1 MVSKLKP
8 ECERQVSA
16 VLGRPIT
23 ESESQDLV
31 ASVKNYY
38 LQNRQAHPNMS
49 RDQVVSEAAKQY
61 AQRIQQDA
69 ARKAFN
75 AKRQALAIYQNRLTY
90 KTMRTNGDSANQA
103 ARGILN
109 RVDKYKVGVEQ
120 EAKSRLVDFLEK
132 TSPTFLGL
140 CENKKLITDLVHEI
154 AGDDTGNPVAKS
166 AAKAWIDTVESLR
179 ERFNA
184 AGGDIGKLEDWLFPQ
199 THDRYKITNAAR
211 RLAGGELKQAGLT
224 IKDTVTHKK
233 YNPNQNRDAWIDFV
247 WDKLD
252 RSKYLDDDLKPLSDD
267 AMRALLSDVFETI
280 RTNGANKENVGKVTA
295 GRGKSKANTRQEHR
309 TLMFKDAQARLDY
322 NEVFGS
328 NPSVMGTMMEHIGS
342 MSRDIALMEMMGP
355 SPTNTYNTL
364 KRMAQIDT
372 DQQTSSTGKIRSADN
387 SLLDAMWANLTGTAN
402 VVESGFIASIGQG
415 ARNLQV
421 AGKLGSAFITSFTDV
436 ATYFHTARVNRM
448 PFARSA
454 MLLVKSLNP
463 ADKSDKRFAARAGII
478 GDELNSAASR
488 FVEGNLGN
496 GVTGKLADLTMRLS
510 LLSQWTDAVRRAQS
524 LNTMATFAEATKHN
538 WNDIDGWM
546 RYRLEEFGVSEDVWK
561 ALQKCKPEELNG
573 SHFLTINSIKN
584 AASKNGDID
593 GLNVNKLV
601 STYLSF
607 VMDDSFMASLQPDLM
622 TRSITNWGK
631 SRGTVAGEFIRS
643 IFLFKS
649 FPIAMFTRHL
659 QRSRSLYRYKLQSN
673 GMSSAVWSR
682 IGYYSTLIAST
693 TLVAWV
699 ANMFKDIINGSDVKD
714 PLTFDA
720 IFKRALTSG
729 GGMGFIGDILVS
741 GMDDYKYGH
750 PALMNMAGP
759 VLSTAMDAYTIFD
772 KYKDNKDIGANFLR
786 IVKGNL
792 PVVNLWYT
800 KQLLNHAVF
809 NQIQEM
815 MNPGYHR
822 RIEQKIRKN
831 QGVGYWWK
839 PTDMLP
845 YRMPEVGTEPR
856 R

>member
-90 KTMRTNGDSANQA
+90 QSMRTNGDSANQA

-211 RLAGGELKQAGLT
+211 RLAGGELKRAGLT

-372 DQQTSSTGKIRSADN
+372 DQQTSSTGKISSADN
-387 SLLDAMWANLTGTAN
+387 SLLDAMWATLTGTAN

-538 WNDIDGWM
+538 WADIDGWL

-573 SHFLTINSIKN
+573 SEFLTINSIKN

-593 GLNVNKLV
+593 GLNVDKLV

-659 QRSRSLYRYKLQSN
+659 QRSKDLYRYKLQTD
-673 GMSSAVWSR
+673 GKAAAVWSR
-682 IGYYSTLIAST
+682 VGYMSSLVVST
-693 TLVAWV
+693 TLVAYV
-699 ANMFKDIINGSDVKD
+699 ANMFKDLINGSDVKD
-714 PLTFDA
+714 PTTLDA
-720 IFKRALTSG
+720 FKRAFTAG

-845 YRMPEVGTEPR
+845 YRMPEIGTEPR

>member
-90 KTMRTNGDSANQA
+90 QSMRTNGDSANQA

-252 RSKYLDDDLKPLSDD
+252 SSKYLDDDLKPLSDD

-488 FVEGNLGN
+488 FIEGNLGN

-659 QRSRSLYRYKLQSN
+659 QRSKDLYRYKLQTD
-673 GMSSAVWSR
+673 GKAAAVWSR
-682 IGYYSTLIAST
+682 VGYMSSLVVST
-693 TLVAWV
+693 TLVAYV
-699 ANMFKDIINGSDVKD
+699 ANMFKDLINGSDVKD
-714 PLTFDA
+714 PTTLDA
-720 IFKRALTSG
+720 FKRAFTAG

-772 KYKDNKDIGANFLR
+772 KYKDNKDIGANVLR

-845 YRMPEVGTEPR
+845 YRMPEIGTEPR

>member
-49 RDQVVSEAAKQY
+49 RDQVVSEAAKQH

-90 KTMRTNGDSANQA
+90 QSMRTNGDSANQA

-179 ERFNA
+179 QRFNA

-342 MSRDIALMEMMGP
+342 MSRDIALMEMLGP

-372 DQQTSSTGKIRSADN
+372 DQQTSSTGKIKSADN

-421 AGKLGSAFITSFTDV
+421 AGKLGSAFISSFTDV
-436 ATYFHTARVNRM
+436 ATYFHTTRVNRM

-488 FVEGNLGN
+488 FVEGNIGN
-496 GVTGKLADLTMRLS
+496 GITGKLADLTMRLS

-538 WNDIDGWM
+538 WNDIDGWL

-659 QRSRSLYRYKLQSN
+659 QRSKDLYRYKLQTN
-673 GMSSAVWSR
+673 GKTAAVWSR
-682 IGYYSTLIAST
+682 VWYYSTLIAST

-714 PLTFDA
+714 PFTTDA
-720 IFKRALTSG
+720 IFKRALTAG

-772 KYKDNKDIGANFLR
+772 KYKDNKDIGANVLR

-845 YRMPEVGTEPR
+845 YRMPEIGTEPR

>member
-90 KTMRTNGDSANQA
+90 QSMRTNGDSANQA

-421 AGKLGSAFITSFTDV
+421 AGKLGSAFISSFTDV

-488 FVEGNLGN
+488 FVEGNIGN
-496 GVTGKLADLTMRLS
+496 GITGKLADLTMRLS

-538 WNDIDGWM
+538 WADIDGWL

-573 SHFLTINSIKN
+573 SEFLTINSIKN

-593 GLNVNKLV
+593 GLNVDKLV

-659 QRSRSLYRYKLQSN
+659 QRSKDLYRYKLQTDGQGAAIWSRV
-673 GMSSAVWSR
+673 GYMSSLVV
-682 IGYYSTLIAST
+682 ST
-693 TLVAWV
+693 TLVAYV
-699 ANMFKDIINGSDVKD
+699 ANMFKDLINGSDVKD
-714 PLTFDA
+714 PTTLDA
-720 IFKRALTSG
+720 FKRAFTAG
-729 GGMGFIGDILVS
+729 DGMGFIGDILVS

-772 KYKDNKDIGANFLR
+772 KFKDNKDIGANTIR
-786 IVKGNL
+786 IIKGNL

-839 PTDMLP
+839 PTEMLP
-845 YRMPEVGTEPR
+845 YRMPEFGTDPSR
-856 R
+856 

>member
-90 KTMRTNGDSANQA
+90 QSMRTNGDSANQA

-267 AMRALLSDVFETI
+267 ATRALLSDVFETI

-421 AGKLGSAFITSFTDV
+421 AGKLGSAFISSFTDV

-488 FVEGNLGN
+488 FVEGNIGN
-496 GVTGKLADLTMRLS
+496 GITGKLADLTMRLS

-538 WNDIDGWM
+538 WADIDGWL

-573 SHFLTINSIKN
+573 SEFLTINSIKN

-593 GLNVNKLV
+593 GLNVDKLV

-659 QRSRSLYRYKLQSN
+659 QRSKDLYRYKLQTDGQGAAIWSRV
-673 GMSSAVWSR
+673 GYMSSLVV
-682 IGYYSTLIAST
+682 ST
-693 TLVAWV
+693 TLVAYV
-699 ANMFKDIINGSDVKD
+699 ANMFKDLINGSDVKD
-714 PLTFDA
+714 PTTLDA
-720 IFKRALTSG
+720 FKRAFTAG

-772 KYKDNKDIGANFLR
+772 KFKDNKDIGANTIR
-786 IVKGNL
+786 IIKGNL

-839 PTDMLP
+839 PTEMLP
-845 YRMPEVGTEPR
+845 YRMPEFGTDPSR
-856 R
+856 

>member
-328 NPSVMGTMMEHIGS
+328 NPSVMDTMMEHIGS

-772 KYKDNKDIGANFLR
+772 KYKDNKDIGANVLR

-845 YRMPEVGTEPR
+845 YRMPEIGTEPR

>member
-90 KTMRTNGDSANQA
+90 QSMRTNGDSANQA

-421 AGKLGSAFITSFTDV
+421 AGKLGSAFISSFTDV

-488 FVEGNLGN
+488 FVEGNIGN
-496 GVTGKLADLTMRLS
+496 GITGKLADLTMRLS

-538 WNDIDGWM
+538 WADIDGWL

-573 SHFLTINSIKN
+573 SEFLTINSIKN

-593 GLNVNKLV
+593 GLNVDKLV

-659 QRSRSLYRYKLQSN
+659 QRSKDLYRYKLQTDGQGAAIWSRV
-673 GMSSAVWSR
+673 GYMSSLVV
-682 IGYYSTLIAST
+682 ST
-693 TLVAWV
+693 TLVAYV
-699 ANMFKDIINGSDVKD
+699 ANMFKDLINGSDVKD
-714 PLTFDA
+714 PTTLDA
-720 IFKRALTSG
+720 FKRAFTAG

-772 KYKDNKDIGANFLR
+772 KFKDNKDIGANTIR
-786 IVKGNL
+786 IIKGNL

-839 PTDMLP
+839 PTEMLP
-845 YRMPEVGTEPR
+845 YRMPEFGTDPSR
-856 R
+856 

>member
-90 KTMRTNGDSANQA
+90 QSMRTNGDSANQA

-179 ERFNA
+179 QRFNA

-342 MSRDIALMEMMGP
+342 MSRDIALMEMLGP

-372 DQQTSSTGKIRSADN
+372 DQQTSSTGKIKSADN
-387 SLLDAMWANLTGTAN
+387 SLLDAMWKNLSGSAN
-402 VVESGFIASIGQG
+402 VVERGYIASIGQG

-421 AGKLGSAFITSFTDV
+421 AGKLGSAFISSFTDV

-488 FVEGNLGN
+488 FVEGNIGN
-496 GVTGKLADLTMRLS
+496 GITGKLADLTMRLS

-538 WNDIDGWM
+538 WADIDGWL

-593 GLNVNKLV
+593 GLNVDKLV

-631 SRGTVAGEFIRS
+631 SRGTVAGEFVRS

-659 QRSRSLYRYKLQSN
+659 QRSKDLYRYKLQTD
-673 GMSSAVWSR
+673 GKAAAVWSR
-682 IGYYSTLIAST
+682 VGYMSSLVVST
-693 TLVAWV
+693 TLVAYV
-699 ANMFKDIINGSDVKD
+699 ANMFKDLINGSDVKD
-714 PLTFDA
+714 PTTLDA
-720 IFKRALTSG
+720 FKRAFTAG

-772 KYKDNKDIGANFLR
+772 KYKDNKDIGANVLR

-845 YRMPEVGTEPR
+845 YRMPEIGTEPR

>member
-90 KTMRTNGDSANQA
+90 QSMRTNGDSANQA

-421 AGKLGSAFITSFTDV
+421 AGKLGSAFISSFTDV

-488 FVEGNLGN
+488 FVEGNIGN
-496 GVTGKLADLTMRLS
+496 GITGKLADLTMR

-538 WNDIDGWM
+538 WADIDGWL

-573 SHFLTINSIKN
+573 SEFLTINSIKN

-593 GLNVNKLV
+593 GLNVDKLV

-659 QRSRSLYRYKLQSN
+659 QRSKDLYRYKLQTDGQGAAIWSRV
-673 GMSSAVWSR
+673 GYMSSLVV
-682 IGYYSTLIAST
+682 ST
-693 TLVAWV
+693 TLVAYV
-699 ANMFKDIINGSDVKD
+699 ANMFKDLINGSDVKD
-714 PLTFDA
+714 PTTLDA
-720 IFKRALTSG
+720 FKRAFTAG

-772 KYKDNKDIGANFLR
+772 KFKDNKDIGANTIR
-786 IVKGNL
+786 IIKGNL

-839 PTDMLP
+839 PTEMLP
-845 YRMPEVGTEPR
+845 YRMPEFGTDPSR
-856 R
+856 

>member
-90 KTMRTNGDSANQA
+90 QSMRTNGDSANQA

-342 MSRDIALMEMMGP
+342 MSRDIALMEMLGP

-372 DQQTSSTGKIRSADN
+372 DQQTSSTGKIKSADN
-387 SLLDAMWANLTGTAN
+387 SLLDAMWKNLSGSAN

-421 AGKLGSAFITSFTDV
+421 AGKLGSAFISSFTDV

-488 FVEGNLGN
+488 FVEGNIGN
-496 GVTGKLADLTMRLS
+496 GITGKLADLTMRLS

-538 WNDIDGWM
+538 WADIDGWL

-593 GLNVNKLV
+593 GLNVDKLV

-631 SRGTVAGEFIRS
+631 SRGTVAGEFVRS

-659 QRSRSLYRYKLQSN
+659 QRSKDLYRYKLQTD
-673 GMSSAVWSR
+673 GKAAAVWSR
-682 IGYYSTLIAST
+682 VGYMSSLVVST
-693 TLVAWV
+693 TLVAYV
-699 ANMFKDIINGSDVKD
+699 ANMFKDLINGSDVKD
-714 PLTFDA
+714 PTTLDA
-720 IFKRALTSG
+720 FKRAFTAG

-741 GMDDYKYGH
+741 GMDYYKYGH

-772 KYKDNKDIGANFLR
+772 KYKDNKDIGANVLR

-845 YRMPEVGTEPR
+845 YRMPEIGTEPR

>member
-49 RDQVVSEAAKQY
+49 RDQVVSEAAKQH

-90 KTMRTNGDSANQA
+90 QSMRTNGDSANQA

-179 ERFNA
+179 QRFNA

-342 MSRDIALMEMMGP
+342 MSRDIALMEMLGP

-372 DQQTSSTGKIRSADN
+372 DQQTSSTGKIKSADN

-421 AGKLGSAFITSFTDV
+421 AGKLGSAFISSFTDV
-436 ATYFHTARVNRM
+436 ATYFHTTRVNRM

-488 FVEGNLGN
+488 FVEGNIGN
-496 GVTGKLADLTMRLS
+496 GITGKLADLTMRLS

-538 WNDIDGWM
+538 WNDIDGWL

-649 FPIAMFTRHL
+649 FPIAMFMRHL

-682 IGYYSTLIAST
+682 IGYYSTLIALT

-772 KYKDNKDIGANFLR
+772 KYKDNKDIGANVLR

-845 YRMPEVGTEPR
+845 YRMPEIGTEPR

>member
-90 KTMRTNGDSANQA
+90 QSMRTNGDSANQA

-488 FVEGNLGN
+488 FVEGNIGN
-496 GVTGKLADLTMRLS
+496 GITGKLADLTMRLS

-538 WNDIDGWM
+538 WADIDGWL

-584 AASKNGDID
+584 AASKNGYID

-659 QRSRSLYRYKLQSN
+659 QRSKDLYRYKLQTD
-673 GMSSAVWSR
+673 GKAAAVWSR
-682 IGYYSTLIAST
+682 VGYMSSLVVST
-693 TLVAWV
+693 TLVAYV
-699 ANMFKDIINGSDVKD
+699 ANMFKDLINGSDVKD
-714 PLTFDA
+714 PTTLDA
-720 IFKRALTSG
+720 FKRAFTAG

-845 YRMPEVGTEPR
+845 YRMPEIGTEPR

>member
-75 AKRQALAIYQNRLTY
+75 AKLQALAIYQNRLTY
-90 KTMRTNGDSANQA
+90 QSMRTNGDSANQA

-488 FVEGNLGN
+488 FVEGNIGN
-496 GVTGKLADLTMRLS
+496 GITGKLADLTMRLS

-538 WNDIDGWM
+538 WADIDGWL

-607 VMDDSFMASLQPDLM
+607 VMDDSFIASLQPDLM

-659 QRSRSLYRYKLQSN
+659 QRSKDLYRYKLQTD
-673 GMSSAVWSR
+673 GKAAAVWSR
-682 IGYYSTLIAST
+682 VGYMSSLVVST
-693 TLVAWV
+693 TLVAYV
-699 ANMFKDIINGSDVKD
+699 ANMFKDLINGSDVKD
-714 PLTFDA
+714 PTTLDA
-720 IFKRALTSG
+720 FKRAFTAG

-759 VLSTAMDAYTIFD
+759 VLSTVMDAYTIFD

-845 YRMPEVGTEPR
+845 YRMPEIGTEPR

>member
-90 KTMRTNGDSANQA
+90 QSMRTNGDSANQA

-179 ERFNA
+179 QRFNA

-342 MSRDIALMEMMGP
+342 MSRDIALMEMLGP

-372 DQQTSSTGKIRSADN
+372 DQQTSSTGKIKSADN

-421 AGKLGSAFITSFTDV
+421 AGKLGSAFISSFTDV

-488 FVEGNLGN
+488 FVEGNIGN
-496 GVTGKLADLTMRLS
+496 GITGKLADLTMRLS

-538 WNDIDGWM
+538 WADIDGWL

-593 GLNVNKLV
+593 GFRMDKLV

-607 VMDDSFMASLQPDLM
+607 VMDDSYMASLQPDLM

-659 QRSRSLYRYKLQSN
+659 QRSKDLYRYKLQTDGQGAAIWSRV
-673 GMSSAVWSR
+673 GYMSSLVV
-682 IGYYSTLIAST
+682 ST
-693 TLVAWV
+693 TLVAYV
-699 ANMFKDIINGSDVKD
+699 ANMFKDLINGSDVKD
-714 PLTFDA
+714 PTTLDA
-720 IFKRALTSG
+720 FKRAFTAG

-772 KYKDNKDIGANFLR
+772 KFKDNKDIGANTIR
-786 IVKGNL
+786 IIKGNL

-845 YRMPEVGTEPR
+845 YRMPEIGTEPR

>member
-8 ECERQVSA
+8 ECEQKVSA
-16 VLGRPIT
+16 VLGRPLTYT
-23 ESESQDLV
+23 ESQELV
-31 ASVKNYY
+31 ASVKSYY
-38 LQNRQAHPNMS
+38 LRNRESHPGMS
-49 RDQVVSEAAKQY
+49 REQVVSEAAKQY
-61 AQRIQQDA
+61 AKQIENEA
-69 ARKAFN
+69 KRKALN
-75 AKRQALAIYQNRLTY
+75 AKRQAFAIYKNRLTY
-90 KTMRTNGDSANQA
+90 KTMRTNGDGANQA

-179 ERFNA
+179 QRFNA

-342 MSRDIALMEMMGP
+342 MSRDIALMEMLGP

-372 DQQTSSTGKIRSADN
+372 DQQTSFTGKIKSADN
-387 SLLDAMWANLTGTAN
+387 SLLDAMWANLSGSAN
-402 VVESGFIASIGQG
+402 TVESGFIAAIGQG

-421 AGKLGSAFITSFTDV
+421 AGKLGSAFISSFTDV

-454 MLLVKSLNP
+454 MLLAKSLNP

-488 FVEGNLGN
+488 FVEGNIGN
-496 GVTGKLADLTMRLS
+496 GITGKLADLTMRLS

-538 WNDIDGWM
+538 WADIDGWL
-546 RYRLEEFGVSEDVWK
+546 RYRLEEFGVSEDAWK

-593 GLNVNKLV
+593 GLNVDKLV

-673 GMSSAVWSR
+673 GMSSAVGSR

-729 GGMGFIGDILVS
+729 GGIGFIGDILVS

-772 KYKDNKDIGANFLR
+772 KYKDNKDIGANVLR

-845 YRMPEVGTEPR
+845 YRMPEIGTEPR

>member
-49 RDQVVSEAAKQY
+49 RDQVVSEAAKQH

-90 KTMRTNGDSANQA
+90 QSMRTNGDSANQA

-179 ERFNA
+179 QRFNA

-342 MSRDIALMEMMGP
+342 MSRDIALMEMLGP

-372 DQQTSSTGKIRSADN
+372 DQQTSSTGKIKSADN

-421 AGKLGSAFITSFTDV
+421 AGKLGSAFISSFTDV

-488 FVEGNLGN
+488 FVEGNIGN
-496 GVTGKLADLTMRLS
+496 GITGKLADLTMRLS

-538 WNDIDGWM
+538 WNDIDGWL

-573 SHFLTINSIKN
+573 SEFLTINSIKN

-593 GLNVNKLV
+593 GLNVDKLV

-643 IFLFKS
+643 VFLFKS

-659 QRSRSLYRYKLQSN
+659 QRSKDLYRYKLQTN
-673 GMSSAVWSR
+673 GKTAAVWSR
-682 IGYYSTLIAST
+682 VGYYSTLIAST

-714 PLTFDA
+714 PFTTDA
-720 IFKRALTSG
+720 IFKRALTAG

-772 KYKDNKDIGANFLR
+772 KYKDNKDIGANVLR

-845 YRMPEVGTEPR
+845 YRMPEIGTEPR

>member
-90 KTMRTNGDSANQA
+90 QSMRTNGDSANQA

-659 QRSRSLYRYKLQSN
+659 QRSKDLYRYKLQTD
-673 GMSSAVWSR
+673 GKAAAVWSR
-682 IGYYSTLIAST
+682 VGYMSSLVVST
-693 TLVAWV
+693 TLVAYV
-699 ANMFKDIINGSDVKD
+699 ANMFKDLINGSDVKD
-714 PLTFDA
+714 PTTLDA
-720 IFKRALTSG
+720 FKRAFTAG

-845 YRMPEVGTEPR
+845 YRMPEIGTEPR

>member
-90 KTMRTNGDSANQA
+90 QSMRTNGDSANQA

-179 ERFNA
+179 QRFNA

-342 MSRDIALMEMMGP
+342 MSRDIALMEMLGP

-372 DQQTSSTGKIRSADN
+372 DQQTSSTGKIKSADN

-421 AGKLGSAFITSFTDV
+421 AGKLGSAFISSFTDV

-488 FVEGNLGN
+488 FVEGNIGN
-496 GVTGKLADLTMRLS
+496 GITGKLADLTMRLS

-538 WNDIDGWM
+538 WNDIDGWL

-649 FPIAMFTRHL
+649 FPIAMYTRHL
-659 QRSRSLYRYKLQSN
+659 QRSKDLYRYKLQTD
-673 GMSSAVWSR
+673 GKAAAVWSR
-682 IGYYSTLIAST
+682 VGYMSSLVVST
-693 TLVAWV
+693 TLVAYV
-699 ANMFKDIINGSDVKD
+699 ANMFKDLINGSDVKD
-714 PLTFDA
+714 PTTLDA
-720 IFKRALTSG
+720 FKRAFTAG

-750 PALMNMAGP
+750 PTLMNMAGP

-772 KYKDNKDIGANFLR
+772 KYKDNKDIGANVLR

-845 YRMPEVGTEPR
+845 YRMPEIGTEPR

>member
-49 RDQVVSEAAKQY
+49 RDQVVSETAKQY

-90 KTMRTNGDSANQA
+90 QSMRTNGDSANQA

-342 MSRDIALMEMMGP
+342 MSRDIALMEMLGP

-372 DQQTSSTGKIRSADN
+372 DQQTSSTGKIKSADN
-387 SLLDAMWANLTGTAN
+387 SLLDAMWKNLSGSAN

-421 AGKLGSAFITSFTDV
+421 AGKLGSAFISSFTDV

-488 FVEGNLGN
+488 FVEGNIGN
-496 GVTGKLADLTMRLS
+496 GITGKLADLTMRLS

-538 WNDIDGWM
+538 WANIDGWL

-593 GLNVNKLV
+593 GLNVDKLV

-631 SRGTVAGEFIRS
+631 SRGTVAGEFVRS

-659 QRSRSLYRYKLQSN
+659 QRSKDLYRYKLQTD
-673 GMSSAVWSR
+673 GKAAAVWSR
-682 IGYYSTLIAST
+682 VGYMSSLVVST
-693 TLVAWV
+693 TLVAYV
-699 ANMFKDIINGSDVKD
+699 ANMFKDLINGSDVKD
-714 PLTFDA
+714 PTTLDA
-720 IFKRALTSG
+720 FKRAFTAG

-772 KYKDNKDIGANFLR
+772 KYKDNKDIGANVLR

-845 YRMPEVGTEPR
+845 YRMPEIGTEPR

>member
-90 KTMRTNGDSANQA
+90 QSMRTNGDSANQA

-342 MSRDIALMEMMGP
+342 MSRDIALMEMLGP

-372 DQQTSSTGKIRSADN
+372 DQQTSSTGKIKSADN
-387 SLLDAMWANLTGTAN
+387 SLLDAMWKNLSGSAN

-421 AGKLGSAFITSFTDV
+421 AGKLGSAFISSFTDV

-488 FVEGNLGN
+488 FVEGNIGN
-496 GVTGKLADLTMRLS
+496 GITGKLADLTMRLS

-538 WNDIDGWM
+538 WANIDGWL

-593 GLNVNKLV
+593 GLNVDKLV

-631 SRGTVAGEFIRS
+631 SRGTVAGEFVRS

-659 QRSRSLYRYKLQSN
+659 QRSKDLYRYKLQTD
-673 GMSSAVWSR
+673 GKAAAVWSR
-682 IGYYSTLIAST
+682 VGYMSSLVVST
-693 TLVAWV
+693 TLVAYV
-699 ANMFKDIINGSDVKD
+699 ANMFKDLINGSDVKD
-714 PLTFDA
+714 PTTLDA
-720 IFKRALTSG
+720 FKRAFTAG

-772 KYKDNKDIGANFLR
+772 KYKDNKDIGANVLR

-845 YRMPEVGTEPR
+845 YRMPEIGTEPR

>member
-90 KTMRTNGDSANQA
+90 QSMRTNGDSANQA

-488 FVEGNLGN
+488 FVEGNIGN
-496 GVTGKLADLTMRLS
+496 GITGKLADLTMRLS

-538 WNDIDGWM
+538 WADIDGWL

-573 SHFLTINSIKN
+573 SEFLTINSIKN

-593 GLNVNKLV
+593 GLNVDKLV

-659 QRSRSLYRYKLQSN
+659 QRSKDLYRYKLQTD
-673 GMSSAVWSR
+673 GKAAAVWSR
-682 IGYYSTLIAST
+682 VGYMSSLVVST
-693 TLVAWV
+693 TLVAYV
-699 ANMFKDIINGSDVKD
+699 ANMFKDLINGSDVKD
-714 PLTFDA
+714 PTTLDA
-720 IFKRALTSG
+720 FKRAFTAG

>member
-49 RDQVVSEAAKQY
+49 RDQVVSEAAKQH

-90 KTMRTNGDSANQA
+90 QSMRTNGDSANQA

-179 ERFNA
+179 QRFNA

-328 NPSVMGTMMEHIGS
+328 NPSVIGTMMEHIGS
-342 MSRDIALMEMMGP
+342 MSRDIALMEMLGP

-372 DQQTSSTGKIRSADN
+372 DQQTSSTGKIKSADN

-421 AGKLGSAFITSFTDV
+421 AGKLGSAFISSFTDV
-436 ATYFHTARVNRM
+436 ATYFHTTRVNRM

-488 FVEGNLGN
+488 FVEGNIGN
-496 GVTGKLADLTMRLS
+496 GITGKLADLTMRLS

-538 WNDIDGWM
+538 WNDIDGWL

-649 FPIAMFTRHL
+649 FPIAMFMRHL

-772 KYKDNKDIGANFLR
+772 KYKDNKDIGANVLR

-845 YRMPEVGTEPR
+845 YRMPEIGTEPR

>member
-16 VLGRPIT
+16 VLGHPIT

-90 KTMRTNGDSANQA
+90 QSMRTNGDSANQA

-184 AGGDIGKLEDWLFPQ
+184 AGGDIGKLDDWLFPQ

-342 MSRDIALMEMMGP
+342 MSRDIALMEMLGP

-372 DQQTSSTGKIRSADN
+372 DQQTSFTGKIKSADN
-387 SLLDAMWANLTGTAN
+387 SLLDAMWANLSGSAN
-402 VVESGFIASIGQG
+402 TVESGFIAAIGQG

-421 AGKLGSAFITSFTDV
+421 AGKLGSAFISSFTDV

-488 FVEGNLGN
+488 FVEGNIGN
-496 GVTGKLADLTMRLS
+496 GITGKLADLTMRLS

-538 WNDIDGWM
+538 WNDIDGWL

-593 GLNVNKLV
+593 GFRVDKLV

-659 QRSRSLYRYKLQSN
+659 QRSKDLYRYKLQTD
-673 GMSSAVWSR
+673 GKAAAVWSR
-682 IGYYSTLIAST
+682 VGYMSSLVVST
-693 TLVAWV
+693 TLVAYV
-699 ANMFKDIINGSDVKD
+699 ANMFKDLINGSDVKD
-714 PLTFDA
+714 PTTLDA
-720 IFKRALTSG
+720 FKRAFTAG

-759 VLSTAMDAYTIFD
+759 VLSTAMDAYTIYD
-772 KYKDNKDIGANFLR
+772 KYKDNKDIGANVLR

-792 PVVNLWYT
+792 PLVNLWYT

-845 YRMPEVGTEPR
+845 YRMPEIGTEPR

>member
-90 KTMRTNGDSANQA
+90 QSMRTNGDSANQA

-211 RLAGGELKQAGLT
+211 RLAGGELKRAGLT

-584 AASKNGDID
+584 AASKNRDID
-593 GLNVNKLV
+593 GLNVDKLV

-659 QRSRSLYRYKLQSN
+659 QRSKDLYRYKLQTD
-673 GMSSAVWSR
+673 GKAAAVWSR
-682 IGYYSTLIAST
+682 VGYMSSLVVST
-693 TLVAWV
+693 TLVAYV
-699 ANMFKDIINGSDVKD
+699 ANMFKDLINGSDVKD
-714 PLTFDA
+714 PTTLDA
-720 IFKRALTSG
+720 FKRAFTAG

-772 KYKDNKDIGANFLR
+772 KYKDNKDIGANVLR

-792 PVVNLWYT
+792 PLVNLWYT

-845 YRMPEVGTEPR
+845 YRMPEIGTEPR

>member
-1 MVSKLKP
+1 
-8 ECERQVSA
+8 
-16 VLGRPIT
+16 
-23 ESESQDLV
+23 
-31 ASVKNYY
+31 
-38 LQNRQAHPNMS
+38 MS

-90 KTMRTNGDSANQA
+90 QSMRTNGDSANQA

-538 WNDIDGWM
+538 WADIDGWL

-593 GLNVNKLV
+593 GFRVDKLV

-659 QRSRSLYRYKLQSN
+659 QRSKDLYRYKLQTD
-673 GMSSAVWSR
+673 GKAAAVWSR
-682 IGYYSTLIAST
+682 VGYMSSLVVST
-693 TLVAWV
+693 TLVAYV
-699 ANMFKDIINGSDVKD
+699 ANMFKDLINGSDVKD
-714 PLTFDA
+714 PTTLDA
-720 IFKRALTSG
+720 FKRAFTAG

>member
-90 KTMRTNGDSANQA
+90 QSMRTNGDSANQA

-179 ERFNA
+179 QRFNA

-342 MSRDIALMEMMGP
+342 MSRDIALMEMLGP

-372 DQQTSSTGKIRSADN
+372 DQQTSSTGKIKSADN
-387 SLLDAMWANLTGTAN
+387 SLLDAMWKNLSGSAN

-421 AGKLGSAFITSFTDV
+421 AGKLGSAFISSFTDV

-463 ADKSDKRFAARAGII
+463 TDKSDKRFAARAGII

-488 FVEGNLGN
+488 FVEGNIGN
-496 GVTGKLADLTMRLS
+496 GITGKLADLTMRLS

-538 WNDIDGWM
+538 WNDIDGWL

-593 GLNVNKLV
+593 GLNVDKLV

-631 SRGTVAGEFIRS
+631 SRGTVAGEFVRS

-673 GMSSAVWSR
+673 GMSSAVGSR

-714 PLTFDA
+714 PFTTDA
-720 IFKRALTSG
+720 IFKRALTAG

-772 KYKDNKDIGANFLR
+772 KYKDNKDIGANMLR
-786 IVKGNL
+786 IVKGNM

-809 NQIQEM
+809 NRIQEM

-839 PTDMLP
+839 PTDMVP
-845 YRMPEVGTEPR
+845 YRMPEFGTEPNR
-856 R
+856 

>member
-75 AKRQALAIYQNRLTY
+75 AKRQALAIFQNRLTY

-538 WNDIDGWM
+538 WADIDGWL

-593 GLNVNKLV
+593 GFRVDKLV

-659 QRSRSLYRYKLQSN
+659 QRSKDLYRYKLQTD
-673 GMSSAVWSR
+673 GKAAAVWSR
-682 IGYYSTLIAST
+682 VGYMSSLVVST
-693 TLVAWV
+693 TLVAYV
-699 ANMFKDIINGSDVKD
+699 ANMFKDLINGSDVKD
-714 PLTFDA
+714 PTTLDA
-720 IFKRALTSG
+720 FKRAFTAG

-845 YRMPEVGTEPR
+845 YRMPEIGTEPR

>member
-90 KTMRTNGDSANQA
+90 QSMRTNGDSANQA

-211 RLAGGELKQAGLT
+211 RLAGGELKRAGLT

-538 WNDIDGWM
+538 WADIDGWL

-573 SHFLTINSIKN
+573 SEFLTINSIKN

-593 GLNVNKLV
+593 GLNVDKLV

-659 QRSRSLYRYKLQSN
+659 QRSKDLYRYKLQTD
-673 GMSSAVWSR
+673 GKAAAVWSR
-682 IGYYSTLIAST
+682 VGYMSSLVVST
-693 TLVAWV
+693 TLVAYV
-699 ANMFKDIINGSDVKD
+699 ANMFKDLINGSDVKD
-714 PLTFDA
+714 PTTLDA
-720 IFKRALTSG
+720 FKRAFTAG

-845 YRMPEVGTEPR
+845 YRMPEIGTEPR

>member
-31 ASVKNYY
+31 ANVKNYY

-90 KTMRTNGDSANQA
+90 QSMRTNGDSANQA

-421 AGKLGSAFITSFTDV
+421 AGKLGSAFISSFTDV

-488 FVEGNLGN
+488 FVEGNIGN
-496 GVTGKLADLTMRLS
+496 GITGKLADLTMRLS

-538 WNDIDGWM
+538 WNDIDGWL

-593 GLNVNKLV
+593 GFRVDKLV

-631 SRGTVAGEFIRS
+631 SRGTVAGEFVRS

-659 QRSRSLYRYKLQSN
+659 QRSKDLYRYKLQTD
-673 GMSSAVWSR
+673 GKAAAVWSR
-682 IGYYSTLIAST
+682 VGYMSSLVVST
-693 TLVAWV
+693 TLVAYV
-699 ANMFKDIINGSDVKD
+699 ANMFKDLINGSDVKD
-714 PLTFDA
+714 PTTLDA
-720 IFKRALTSG
+720 FKRAFTAG

-772 KYKDNKDIGANFLR
+772 KYKDNKDIGANVLR

-845 YRMPEVGTEPR
+845 YRMPEIGTEPR

>member
-90 KTMRTNGDSANQA
+90 QSMRTNGDSANQA

-659 QRSRSLYRYKLQSN
+659 QRSKDLYRYKLQTD
-673 GMSSAVWSR
+673 GKAAAVWSR
-682 IGYYSTLIAST
+682 VGYMSSLVVST
-693 TLVAWV
+693 TLVAYV
-699 ANMFKDIINGSDVKD
+699 ANMFKDLINGSDVKD
-714 PLTFDA
+714 PTTLDA
-720 IFKRALTSG
+720 FKRAFTAG

-815 MNPGYHR
+815 MNPDYHR

-845 YRMPEVGTEPR
+845 YRMPEIGTEPR

>member
-49 RDQVVSEAAKQY
+49 RDQVVSEAAKQH

-90 KTMRTNGDSANQA
+90 QSMRTNGDSANQA

-179 ERFNA
+179 QRFNA

-342 MSRDIALMEMMGP
+342 MSRDIALMEMLGP

-364 KRMAQIDT
+364 KRTAQIDT
-372 DQQTSSTGKIRSADN
+372 DQQTSSTGKIKSADN

-421 AGKLGSAFITSFTDV
+421 AGKLGSAFISSFTDV
-436 ATYFHTARVNRM
+436 ATYFHTTRVNRM

-488 FVEGNLGN
+488 FVEGNIGN
-496 GVTGKLADLTMRLS
+496 GITGKLADLTMRLS

-538 WNDIDGWM
+538 WNDIDGWL

-649 FPIAMFTRHL
+649 FPIAMFMRHL

-772 KYKDNKDIGANFLR
+772 KYKDNKDIGANVLR

-845 YRMPEVGTEPR
+845 YRMPEIGTEPR

>member
-90 KTMRTNGDSANQA
+90 QSMRTNGDSANQA

-179 ERFNA
+179 QRFNA

-342 MSRDIALMEMMGP
+342 MSRDIALMEMLGP

-372 DQQTSSTGKIRSADN
+372 DQQTSSTGKIKSADN

-421 AGKLGSAFITSFTDV
+421 AGKLGSAFISSFTDV

-488 FVEGNLGN
+488 FVEGNIGN
-496 GVTGKLADLTMRLS
+496 GITGKLADLTMRLS

-538 WNDIDGWM
+538 WNDIDGWL

-649 FPIAMFTRHL
+649 FPIAMFMRHL

-772 KYKDNKDIGANFLR
+772 KYKDNKDIGANVLR

-845 YRMPEVGTEPR
+845 YRMPEIGTEPR

>member
-90 KTMRTNGDSANQA
+90 QSMRTNGDSANQA

-211 RLAGGELKQAGLT
+211 RLAGGELKRAGLT

-478 GDELNSAASR
+478 GNELNSAASR

-538 WNDIDGWM
+538 WADIDGWL

-573 SHFLTINSIKN
+573 SEFLTINSIKN

-593 GLNVNKLV
+593 GLNVDKLV

-659 QRSRSLYRYKLQSN
+659 QRSKDLYRYKLQTD
-673 GMSSAVWSR
+673 GKAAAVWSR
-682 IGYYSTLIAST
+682 VGYMSSLVVST
-693 TLVAWV
+693 TLVAYV
-699 ANMFKDIINGSDVKD
+699 ANMFKDLINGSDVKD
-714 PLTFDA
+714 PTTLDA
-720 IFKRALTSG
+720 FKRAFTAG

-845 YRMPEVGTEPR
+845 YRMPEIGTEPR

>member
-90 KTMRTNGDSANQA
+90 QSMRTNGDSANQA

-593 GLNVNKLV
+593 GLNVDKLV

-659 QRSRSLYRYKLQSN
+659 QRSKDLYRYKLQTDGQGAAIWSRV
-673 GMSSAVWSR
+673 GYMSSLVV
-682 IGYYSTLIAST
+682 ST
-693 TLVAWV
+693 TLVAYV
-699 ANMFKDIINGSDVKD
+699 ANMFKDLINGSDVKD
-714 PLTFDA
+714 PTTLDA
-720 IFKRALTSG
+720 FKRAFTAG

-772 KYKDNKDIGANFLR
+772 KFKDNKDIGANTIR
-786 IVKGNL
+786 IIKGNL

-831 QGVGYWWK
+831 QGVGCWWK
-839 PTDMLP
+839 PTEMLP
-845 YRMPEVGTEPR
+845 YRMPEFGTDPSR
-856 R
+856 

>member
-90 KTMRTNGDSANQA
+90 QSMRTNGDSANQA

-179 ERFNA
+179 QRFNA

-342 MSRDIALMEMMGP
+342 MSRDIALMEMLDP

-372 DQQTSSTGKIRSADN
+372 DQQTSSTGKIKSADN
-387 SLLDAMWANLTGTAN
+387 SLLDAMWKNLSGSAN

-421 AGKLGSAFITSFTDV
+421 AGKLGSAFISSFTDV

-463 ADKSDKRFAARAGII
+463 TDKSDKRFAARAGII

-488 FVEGNLGN
+488 FVEGNIGN
-496 GVTGKLADLTMRLS
+496 GITGKLADLTMRLS

-538 WNDIDGWM
+538 WNDIDGWL

-593 GLNVNKLV
+593 GLNVDKLV

-631 SRGTVAGEFIRS
+631 SRGTVAGEFVRS

-673 GMSSAVWSR
+673 GMSSAVGSR

-729 GGMGFIGDILVS
+729 GGMGFIGNILVS

-772 KYKDNKDIGANFLR
+772 KYKDNKDIGANVLR

-845 YRMPEVGTEPR
+845 YRMPEIGTEPR